1 VRGRVSLRYCQVL
14 DTVRFAD
21 QSARKCVIM
30 FSNNFGKKKY
40 ASIKPEED
48 RIKPLS
54 QTVADKLPGQKN
66 CPVCANFVSDLE
78 LIQNYKVCPHC
89 GYHYTI
95 TAWDRIHL
103 MVDENSFVPFDAGL
117 SSCNSLNFP
126 GYDDKLVNA
135 KQQSGC
141 NEAIITGY
149 ASIGGYN
156 TVLGVMESRFM
167 MASMGAVVGEK
178 ICRAFDRAME
188 SGYPIIICSCS
199 GGARMQEGMIALM
212 QMAKTS
218 AVISRFHQTGQLY
231 ISVLTHPTTG
241 GVSASFATLADIIIA
256 EPGALIGFTG
266 PRVIQQTIG
275 ERLPENF
282 QRSEFLLEH
291 GMIDIV
297 KPRSELRT
305 TISSLLKLHQ
315 GGTK

>member
-1 VRGRVSLRYCQVL
+1 
-14 DTVRFAD
+14 
-21 QSARKCVIM
+21 M
-30 FSNNFGKKKY
+30 FNNSFTKKKY
-40 ASIKPEED
+40 GSIRPDEN
-48 RIKPLS
+48 RIKPLPPI
-54 QTVADKLPGQKN
+54 VADKLPDQRN
-66 CPVCANFVSDLE
+66 CPACASFVSELE

-95 TAWDRIHL
+95 TAWDRIHI
-103 MVDENSFVPFDAGL
+103 MADENSFEQFDAGL
-117 SSCNSLNFP
+117 SSYNRLNFP
-126 GYDDKLVNA
+126 DYDDKLTRA

-149 ASIGGYN
+149 ASIGGYK

-178 ICRAFDRAME
+178 IYRAVDRAID
-188 SGYPIIICSCS
+188 SGYPLIICSCS

-218 AVISRFHQTGQLY
+218 AAINRFHKNRQFY
-231 ISVLTHPTTG
+231 ISVMTNPTTG
-241 GVSASFATLADIIIA
+241 GVSASFASLADIIIA

-266 PRVIQQTIG
+266 PRVIRQTIG

-282 QRSEFLLEH
+282 QSSEFLLEH

-297 KPRSELRT
+297 KPRMELRT
-305 TISSLLKLHQ
+305 TISSLLKLHH
-315 GGTK
+315 GGLK